1 MVYIGVALIIS
12 SIFFTAWSLVKDK
25 PNPKGIISLCLCTIF
40 AGIFLIVNERATE
53 IVIKEVGTIKMVVKQ
68 VRTDAEEIHNL
79 RTYLDSMFT
88 IDSSG
93 QVQWHREQN
102 IGNSYWGDN
111 PGTVTTDYMTISSA
125 SSDATTHGFNW
136 QIGGYNI
143 ITATRDS
150 DGTGDSDTPRVI
162 INSVLELTPRSAA
175 PTPAK
180 EGLIYYDKD
189 DRELKVYNGSSW
201 KIVTND

>member
-111 PGTVTTDYMTISSA
+111 PGVVTTDYMTISGTN
-125 SSDATTHGFNW
+125 SSTNGFNW
-136 QIGGYNI
+136 QIGGYNMLTI
-143 ITATRDS
+143 TRDG
-150 DGTGDSDTPRVI
+150 DGAGDSDTPRVI